1 MNKIAMEVNLGRL
14 KLKNPVMPAS
24 GTFDLDEKISLPY
37 DTRELGAIITKS
49 IALKRNSGNPPP
61 RISES
66 SAGLIN
72 AIGVPSEGIDWFVQ
86 NKLPIFK
93 KANTPIIASIA
104 GFSIKEFILLAEK
117 IDKLKEVAALELDFA
132 CPHSTHSYGTIC
144 KDKTLT
150 EKTISQI
157 KEVYSKPLI
166 AKLSAGVTDITQI
179 AQAAQRGGADI
190 LSLINTVS
198 AIAIDIHTKK
208 PVLGNKVGGL
218 SGPAIKP
225 IALKAVWDV
234 AQSVDIPIIGIGGI
248 SNSADAIEFLLAG
261 ASAVQ
266 VGTAAMVNPLVMI
279 EIIQGIEQYLREQGY
294 SSVKEIIGLAW
305 GD

>member
-1 MNKIAMEVNLGRL
+1 
-14 KLKNPVMPAS
+14 MPAS

-61 RISES
+61 RICES

-305 GD
+305 K